1 MIDVTSFRPI
11 THNAMKPVPTSRNH
25 DYRIICITPSN
36 AGIELQAPHHV
47 GSQYNRDEGRF
58 QTGRIPASNK
68 ARDREDKREP
78 DEKERERES
87 NVTFFSPSMSNINN
101 NRINT
106 FFFFESNSSS
116 N

>member
-36 AGIELQAPHHV
+36 AGIEVQAPHHV

-106 FFFFESNSSS
+106 FTYTNYFFFL
-116 N
+116 